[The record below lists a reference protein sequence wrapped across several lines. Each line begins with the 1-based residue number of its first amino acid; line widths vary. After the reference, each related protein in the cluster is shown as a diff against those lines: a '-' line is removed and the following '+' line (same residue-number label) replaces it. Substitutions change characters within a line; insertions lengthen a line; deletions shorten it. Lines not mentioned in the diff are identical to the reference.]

1 MLNSWDEYD
10 PWTSVNI
17 MMKTLGELQVFSV
30 LGVDTFRLKM
40 KKWILSDLIK
50 DLMATKT
57 VDKFEN
63 LIISFDFNLILSLL
77 IALE

>member
-1 MLNSWDEYD
+1 
-10 PWTSVNI
+10 
-17 MMKTLGELQVFSV
+17 
-30 LGVDTFRLKM
+30 
-40 KKWILSDLIK
+40 
-50 DLMATKT
+50 MATKT